1 MRFSVAAAVLA
12 SAGFV
17 AAQSSTSSASSSTST
32 SSCQAANIVT
42 ACVDGYKSRTEG
54 CGGND
59 WDCLCSVYTDL
70 LTCYNNCPNDPTRSS
85 VQNQV
90 TQFCNAANANKSTS
104 SSSSGSAT
112 VTATS
117 ASSAATAT
125 ASASGTS
132 ASNFD
137 SFSGETSSAS
147 ASGSSST
154 GAAVPMHVP
163 AGGALGLA
171 IGIAAML

>member
-1 MRFSVAAAVLA
+1 MRFAVAATVLA
-12 SAGFV
+12 TVGFT
-17 AAQSSTSSASSSTST
+17 AAQSSTSSAASSSST
-32 SSCQAANIVT
+32 SSCQAANIVE
-42 ACVDGYKSRTEG
+42 ACVASIKPRTEA
-54 CGGND
+54 CGGVD
-59 WDCLCSVYTDL
+59 WDCQCTAYTDL

-104 SSSSGSAT
+104 SSSSASAT
-112 VTATS
+112 ASGTSTS
-117 ASSAATAT
+117 AAT
-125 ASASGTS
+125 ASASASGTATS
-132 ASNFD
+132 SNFD

-147 ASGSSST
+147 ASSSSST
-154 GAAVPMHVP
+154 GAAVPVHIP